1 MALLRYM
8 TVLPRRNAELPDP
21 AGPLSSSVP
30 SMAIEQA
37 NAAVARVRQDEAGKT
52 NAKGGPYIK
61 LNDEMRAKIGKYA
74 SENGDTAA
82 ARHFS
87 KVLGKALNRSTVRG
101 MKKCYPQE
109 LSRKRKA
116 EEGLTIS
123 SLPSMCENKTG
134 ENLTLCSCDRFG
146 EIFSWRKFSAIR

>member
-52 NAKGGPYIK
+52 IAKRGPYIK

-82 ARHFS
+82 ARHLS
-87 KVLGKALNRSTVRG
+87 KVLGKALNLAV
-101 MKKCYPQE
+101 
-109 LSRKRKA
+109 
-116 EEGLTIS
+116 
-123 SLPSMCENKTG
+123 CENKTG

-146 EIFSWRKFSAIR
+146 EIFSWRKFPAIRYMECQ